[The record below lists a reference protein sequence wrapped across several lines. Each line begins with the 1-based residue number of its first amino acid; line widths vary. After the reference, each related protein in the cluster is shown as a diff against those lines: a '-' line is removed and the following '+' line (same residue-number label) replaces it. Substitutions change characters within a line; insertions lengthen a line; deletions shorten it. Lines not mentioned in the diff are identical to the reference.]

1 MVEMKNII
9 TVWCVVIDMD
19 EEYDWWQSISLRRL
33 LLPSLMRIGN
43 IIGVKPVPCG
53 TSYCEDKAACLT
65 VRGTYLTKSDMI
77 L

>member
-1 MVEMKNII
+1 MAV
-9 TVWCVVIDMD
+9 DLP
-19 EEYDWWQSISLRRL
+19 EEL